1 MIRRPPRSTLFSYT
15 TLFRSEDDA
24 RAELERLVGLGVD
37 DAAPR
42 GAFARLVVQ
51 HAVAA
56 AVGARREPA
65 GGARRRER
73 HADAV
78 EVRVRDAAALA
89 RPAVVARRAP
99 AVRRREDRDAPD
111 RHDPLRAEALRDAL
125 AHHLLGTVQRHRR
138 EGLAVGELGEAERLA
153 RDPDELLDVVG
164 PRRDVGI
171 ANRPVH
177 AEAVARVRLEVEIA
191 PAVYLPS
198 PHDGPATD
206 LATADPV
213 ERLVGIEAVRVLP
226 VVHEEL
232 AAVLV
237 AGVAVALV

>member
-37 DAAPR
+37 DADPR
-42 GAFARLVVQ
+42 GAFAPLVVQ
-51 HAVAA
+51 HALDH
-56 AVGARREPA
+56 AVGTQREPA

-99 AVRRREDRDAPD
+99 ALRRREDRDAPD

-125 AHHLLGTVQRHRR
+125 AHHLLGAVERHRR
-138 EGLAVGELGEAERLA
+138 GGPAVGGAGETDAFG
-153 RDPDELLDVVG
+153 RDPDELLGVVV

-177 AEAVARVRLEVEIA
+177 AEAVA
-191 PAVYLPS
+191 
-198 PHDGPATD
+198 
-206 LATADPV
+206 
-213 ERLVGIEAVRVLP
+213 
-226 VVHEEL
+226 
-232 AAVLV
+232 
-237 AGVAVALV
+237 